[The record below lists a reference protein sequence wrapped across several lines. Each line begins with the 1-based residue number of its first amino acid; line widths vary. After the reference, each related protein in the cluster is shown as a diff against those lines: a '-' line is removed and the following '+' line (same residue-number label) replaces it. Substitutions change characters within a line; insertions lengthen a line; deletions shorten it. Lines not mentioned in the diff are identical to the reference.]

1 MLTAGVWGCMR
12 LFVHPPSVCLAT
24 GAWSDARKVFA
35 DMNDGYLAGVLLR
48 WDSGGIC
55 FSLVFALSAFQTPSL
70 QAALICDILFL
81 LVCVRE
87 ERREE

>member
-1 MLTAGVWGCMR
+1 MLAQPPPVCFETTAWNE
-12 LFVHPPSVCLAT
+12 
-24 GAWSDARKVFA
+24 ARKVFA
-35 DMNDGYLAGVLLR
+35 DVNDGYLAGVLLR
-48 WDSGGIC
+48 WVSGGIC

-70 QAALICDILFL
+70 QAPLICDILFL

>member
-1 MLTAGVWGCMR
+1 MLTARVLGRMR
-12 LFVHPPSVCLAT
+12 LFVPPPCVCLAT
-24 GAWSDARKVFA
+24 GARSGARKVFA
-35 DMNDGYLAGVLLR
+35 EMSDGYLAGVLLR

-55 FSLVFALSAFQTPSL
+55 FSLVFASSAFQTPSL

-87 ERREE
+87 ERRED